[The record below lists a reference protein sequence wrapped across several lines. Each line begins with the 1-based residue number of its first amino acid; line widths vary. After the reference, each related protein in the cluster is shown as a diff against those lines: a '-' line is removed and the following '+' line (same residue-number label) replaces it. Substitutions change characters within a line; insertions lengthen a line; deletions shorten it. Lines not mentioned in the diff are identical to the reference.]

1 MPPFLANIPYALA
14 ASTAILDN
22 SDINYSYLNC
32 VCDANTVNVA
42 EPVLTIVYE

>member
-1 MPPFLANIPYALA
+1 VALAN
-14 ASTAILDN
+14 
-22 SDINYSYLNC
+22 SYLNC